1 MTLVKA
7 VVDKVAPNGTI
18 DSTRDE
24 QIIASTVTRWGTRTV
39 DEGEFKF
46 SINTDIEMNDNLR
59 YIQDIVSVELLTAI
73 YNFQLT
79 TFDEGGYSHNPATD
93 LPVTRFI
100 APNIGVNDMKFAS
113 QYVLEFDAAG
123 QEYDIADD
131 SRLDFSGQF
140 DIYIW
145 CETTLPHFGT
155 FASDG
160 DRQIIFSKY
169 DAAGNGIEI
178 GAIVRE
184 NPVLEDPYVYAR
196 VIQSTVV
203 TELEGTPDGSVNNLF
218 SSGKP
223 HLIRLYR
230 DENNVIRLEL
240 DGRLDADSFATVT
253 GSLDNALDI
262 TIGSDNAGTLDW
274 DGFIAQLRIYNGSYL
289 TEAEAEVILLNSP
302 QPITMKLAGQVSK
315 VNDNTNPKQVI
326 VRGNGRVLIDTNITA
341 DILTGTDTNPDR
353 TGNVYDEAEVNLDIV
368 EDIIENVD
376 SSFVFKNGSSD
387 MSAHIGRFIATGSFL
402 QCVELLLLEGSQIL
416 FTNNKNII
424 VEDND
429 GVSTPF
435 KFEQGDSASTPG
447 FVITASAED
456 DSLLVNQLELI
467 GRLNNEY
474 QEQSFTSG
482 DSVAA
487 LNGVPTTIRVEAPL
501 GTLLVVGTDF
511 NVNYEEPQVEFIGTA
526 PDNGRVF
533 YNFEDVSSNDALYF
547 RNVTTGSG
555 SVSRYG
561 KYDRRIFIP
570 QLTEQEDFDQA
581 SQRII
586 MDNNSVLTRYEVR
599 APNHCNHIR
608 ENHEV
613 LLVNSIKG
621 INTSQIVKSISWTYP
636 QMKTII
642 HLGEHRFDSFDMEK
656 VDAQSTVQGEGSTF
670 KTHNS

>member
-24 QIIASTVTRWGTRTV
+24 QILASTVTRWGTRTV

-79 TFDEGGYSHNPATD
+79 TFDEGGYSHNPVTD

-100 APNIGVNDMKFAS
+100 APNIGVNDMKFQS
-113 QYVLEFDAAG
+113 QYVLKFDAVG
-123 QEYDIADD
+123 QEYDIPDD
-131 SRLDFSGQF
+131 SRLDFSKQF

-145 CETTLPHFGT
+145 CETNLPHFGT

-178 GAIVRE
+178 GAIIRP

-196 VIQSTVV
+196 VIQGTVV
-203 TELEGTPDGSVNNLF
+203 TELEGTPDGSVDNLF

-223 HLIRLYR
+223 NLIRLYR

-240 DGRLDADSFATVT
+240 NGRLDADSIATVT

-289 TEAEAEVILLNSP
+289 TEAEAEVIYLNSP
-302 QPITMKLAGQVSK
+302 QPLTMKLAGQVSK
-315 VNDNTNPKQVI
+315 VNDNTNPKKIV
-326 VRGNGRVLIDTNITA
+326 VRGNGRVLIDTNITS
-341 DILTGTDTNPDR
+341 DVLTGTDTNPDR
-353 TGNVYDEAEVNLDIV
+353 TGNVYDEAEVNLDIL
-368 EDIIENVD
+368 EDIIANVD

-387 MSAHIGRFIATGSFL
+387 MSAHIGKFIATGSFL
-402 QCVELLLLEGSQIL
+402 QCAELLLLEGAQIL

-424 VEDND
+424 VEND
-429 GVSTPF
+429 SGVSTPF
-435 KFEQGDSASTPG
+435 KFEQGDTATTPG

-456 DSLLVNQLELI
+456 DSLLVNQLELL
-467 GRLNNEY
+467 GRLNNVYTE
-474 QEQSFTSG
+474 SGFGSG
-482 DSVAA
+482 DSEKALVA
-487 LNGVPTTIRVEAPL
+487 VPITMRVEAP
-501 GTLLVVGTDF
+501 VGTVLVEGSDF
-511 NVNYEEPQVEFIGTA
+511 FIDYEIPEVTFNPTSPAAGT
-526 PDNGRVF
+526 VF
-533 YNFEDVSSNDALYF
+533 YNYEDVISSRALYF
-547 RNVTTGSG
+547 RNITTGSG
-555 SVSRYG
+555 SVTRYG

-570 QLTEQEDFDQA
+570 QLTKQEDFDQA
-581 SQRII
+581 STRII
-586 MDNNSVLTRYEVR
+586 QDNDEVLIRYEVR

-608 ENHEV
+608 ENHNV
-613 LLVNSIKG
+613 LIVNSIKG
-621 INTSQIVKSISWTYP
+621 ISTTETVKSISWTYP

-656 VDAQSTVQGEGSTF
+656 VDAQSNIQGEGSTF

>member
-1 MTLVKA
+1 VTLVKA
-7 VVDKVAPNGTI
+7 VVDKVATNGTI

-59 YIQDIVSVELLTAI
+59 YIQDIVSVDLLTAI

-100 APNIGVNDMKFAS
+100 APSIGVNDMKFQS
-113 QYVLEFDAAG
+113 QYVLEFDAVG

-131 SRLDFSGQF
+131 PRFDFSGQF

-203 TELEGTPDGSVNNLF
+203 TELEGTPDGSINNLF

-240 DGRLDADSFATVT
+240 DGRLDTDSIATVT

-368 EDIIENVD
+368 EDIINNVD

-429 GVSTPF
+429 GVPTPF

-456 DSLLVNQLELI
+456 DSLLVNQLELL

-487 LNGVPTTIRVEAPL
+487 LNGVPITIRVEAPL
-501 GTLLVVGTDF
+501 GTILVVGTDF

-547 RNVTTGSG
+547 RNITTGSG
-555 SVSRYG
+555 SVARYG

-613 LLVNSIKG
+613 LLVNDIKG
-621 INTSQIVKSISWTYP
+621 INTNQIVKSISWTYP

>member
-555 SVSRYG
+555 SVTRYG

-570 QLTEQEDFDQA
+570 QLTDQEDFDQA

-586 MDNNSVLTRYEVR
+586 FDNNEVLTRYEVR